1 MDSAPWLHITFI
13 MLSLYVYLHLSIYLP
28 LFLLFIM
35 SYISDFPSDI
45 TFFWPDANS
54 LEYSFII
61 IMTVFLFIYFWPHWV
76 FIAAQALLSCSQ
88 WGLLSR
94 CGGRASHC
102 GGFSC
107 SRAQALGPRSSVAA
121 AREFSSWDPTCV
133 PCIGRQT

>member
-1 MDSAPWLHITFI
+1 MFI
-13 MLSLYVYLHLSIYLP
+13 YICAYIYHFFCSL
-28 LFLLFIM
+28 LL

-61 IMTVFLFIYFWPHWV
+61 IMTVFLFIYFWLHWV
-76 FIAAQALLSCSQ
+76 FIAVHALLSCSQ

-94 CGGRASHC
+94 CGVRASHC

-133 PCIGRQT
+133 PCIGRQTRIHSATSETRVF